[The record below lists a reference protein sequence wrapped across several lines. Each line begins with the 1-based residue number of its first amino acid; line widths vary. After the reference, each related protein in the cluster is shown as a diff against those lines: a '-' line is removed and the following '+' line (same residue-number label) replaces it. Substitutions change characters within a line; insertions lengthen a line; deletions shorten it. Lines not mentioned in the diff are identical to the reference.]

1 MSQAASASPA
11 RVNRHRD
18 VRPAGCL
25 HFLKSLLS
33 LGAASRKGGV
43 RDEKGRSEANK
54 ASRKALHDSR
64 RSSVAAVVRESLIR
78 AGVLSSQYRFK
89 TLSLDP
95 YGAAFIALVDL
106 TAEAAVVDDEML
118 MYWER
123 WICQSAKTAHGIE
136 VRSVYWRRDLH
147 GDLDSVRAKRSGT
160 PARTTGFGGLS
171 HTDFGE
177 LPET

>member
-1 MSQAASASPA
+1 M
-11 RVNRHRD
+11 
-18 VRPAGCL
+18 
-25 HFLKSLLS
+25 S
-33 LGAASRKGGV
+33 LGAAGHKGRV
-43 RDEKGRSEANK
+43 LDEKGRSEANK

-64 RSSVAAVVRESLIR
+64 RTMVASVVRESLIR

-106 TAEAAVVDDEML
+106 TAEAAVVDDEMI

-123 WICQSAKTAHGIE
+123 WICQSAKSAHGIE

-147 GDLDSVRAKRSGT
+147 GDLDLARAKRRESS
-160 PARTTGFGGLS
+160 ARSTGFGGLS